1 MSDVAARC
9 ADALERAA
17 RGAEGARARA
27 EAVELAREVR
37 RDDAT
42 RRDATT
48 TRRRQRRRDAIGD

>member
-37 RDDAT
+37 RTSA
-42 RRDATT
+42 RDE
-48 TRRRQRRRDAIGD
+48 TRRRRDDDARRDAIGD

>member
-37 RDDAT
+37 RDAT
-42 RRDATT
+42 RRDDDATT
-48 TRRRQRRRDAIGD
+48 TRRRRATRRDR